1 MSSFKYPRAGG
12 GIPMMS
18 RRAAFGLG
26 LGAVAGA
33 ALTGCGSGGAP
44 SSGAKKAAVPPP
56 TYVAPPV
63 YPGAVVP
70 DVLGVPT
77 AYPSV
82 PKKLAKTVTETPG
95 RGGVVRHFHLTWGP
109 PATPLADNPWWQGLN
124 ERLGVEV
131 KVTEVSAGNYDAKF
145 ATMLAGGDLPEVV
158 QLAGGRYGEIFSAG
172 CLKAIKQGAFADL
185 SEILSGDKVME
196 YPNLANVRTEQW
208 QACTINGG
216 LWGVPIDIPVE
227 HLEYRYRKDWAE
239 KLGFPKPPADADETA
254 ELLVAM
260 TKGNPEGSK
269 KTWGLTAFPG
279 MALELAYA
287 MFGVPNN
294 WKYEG
299 GTLTHA
305 TETPQFEAAIAWL
318 AKLWKSGG
326 MHPDA
331 LALGTQT
338 DRYRGFVVQGQVGMA
353 VDSAANFHFPTS
365 QYGKVVAK
373 LDGAFAAFIPPG
385 HDGSSK
391 ATFRKTAGVFGIN
404 AISAQAAKDK
414 DRLAELLR
422 LFNWRRGPVGSEEW
436 YYQRWGADGEYFTRG
451 ADGEPVAV
459 EGTNLDAD
467 RGAIA
472 YGLTPQTWVFP
483 TAKECVETNSQMV
496 RQSVASPVER
506 FRSDTLSARGAQLDQ
521 LFVTYIYQIV
531 VGSRPLSDI
540 EKYRQAWRSQG
551 GDQIRREFQEQLKR
565 N

>member
-1 MSSFKYPRAGG
+1 MSAQFTFPRAAGG
-12 GIPMMS
+12 VPTMS
-18 RRAAFGLG
+18 RRAVLGLG
-26 LGAVAGA
+26 LGAVGA
-33 ALTGCGSGGAP
+33 ALTGCGSGGAN
-44 SSGAKKAAVPPP
+44 SSGTKKAAAPPP

-70 DVLGVPT
+70 DVPGVPT
-77 AYPSV
+77 AYPSM
-82 PKKLAKTVTETPG
+82 PKKLTRTVAEIPG
-95 RGGVVRHFHLTWGP
+95 RGGAVRHFHLTWGP
-109 PATPLADNPWWQGLN
+109 PATPLADNRWWQGLN
-124 ERLGVEV
+124 ERLGIDF

-158 QLAGGRYGEIFSAG
+158 QLTFSAG

-185 SEILSGDKVME
+185 SETLSGDKVLE
-196 YPNLANVRTEQW
+196 FPNLANVRTEQW

-216 LWGVPIDIPVE
+216 LWGVPIDVPVE
-227 HLEYRYRKDWAE
+227 LLEFRYRKDWAE
-239 KLGFPKPPADADETA
+239 KLGFAKPPADADETA

-279 MALELAYA
+279 MALELAYG

-294 WKYEG
+294 WRYEG

-305 TETPQFEAAIAWL
+305 IETPQFEAAIGWL
-318 AKLWKSGG
+318 VKLWKNGG

-331 LALGTQT
+331 LALGSQT
-338 DRYRGFVVQGQVGMA
+338 DRYRAFVVQGQVGMA
-353 VDSAANFHFPTS
+353 VDSAANFHRPNS

-391 ATFRKTAGVFGIN
+391 AVFRKSAGVFGIN
-404 AISAQAAKDK
+404 AISAKAAEDK
-414 DRLAELLR
+414 DRLAEILR

-436 YYQRWGADGEYFTRG
+436 YYQGWGADRDYFTRG

-467 RGAIA
+467 KGAIG
-472 YGLTPQTWVFP
+472 YGLTPQSWIFP

-496 RQSVASPVER
+496 RQSVASPVEGLQ
-506 FRSDTLSARGAQLDQ
+506 SDTQDARGAQLDQ
-521 LFVTYIYQIV
+521 LFATYVNQIV

-551 GDQIRREFQEQLKR
+551 GDQIRREFEVRLKGS
-565 N
+565 

>member
-1 MSSFKYPRAGG
+1 MSSEFKFPRAGG
-12 GIPMMS
+12 GVPMMS
-18 RRAAFGLG
+18 RRAALGLG

-33 ALTGCGSGGAP
+33 ALTGCGSGGAAP
-44 SSGAKKAAVPPP
+44 SGTKKAAVPPP

-63 YPGAVVP
+63 YPGAIVP
-70 DVLGVPT
+70 DVPGVPT
-77 AYPSV
+77 AYPSM
-82 PKKLAKTVTETPG
+82 PKKLTKTVAEAPG
-95 RGGVVRHFHLTWGP
+95 RGGTVRHFHLTWGP
-109 PATPLADNPWWQGLN
+109 PATPLADNRWWQGLN
-124 ERLGVEV
+124 ERLGIDF

-158 QLAGGRYGEIFSAG
+158 QLTFSAG

-185 SEILSGDKVME
+185 SETLSGDKVLE

-216 LWGVPIDIPVE
+216 LWGIPIDVPVE
-227 HLEYRYRKDWAE
+227 LLEFRYRKDWAE
-239 KLGFPKPPADADETA
+239 KLGFAKPPADADETA

-279 MALELAYA
+279 MALDLAYA

-299 GTLTHA
+299 GKLTHA
-305 TETPQFEAAIAWL
+305 FETPQFEAAIDWL
-318 AKLWKSGG
+318 VKLWKNGG

-331 LALGTQT
+331 LALGSQT
-338 DRYRGFVVQGQVGMA
+338 DRYRAFVVQGQVGMA
-353 VDSAANFHFPTS
+353 VDSAANFYRPNS
-365 QYGKVVAK
+365 QYGKVVAE
-373 LDGAFAAFIPPG
+373 LDGAFAAFVPPG

-391 ATFRKTAGVFGIN
+391 AVFRKTAGVYGIN
-404 AISAQAAKDK
+404 AISAKVAQDK
-414 DRLAELLR
+414 DRLAEILR

-436 YYQRWGADGEYFTRG
+436 YYQGWGADGEYFTRG

-467 RGAIA
+467 KGAIA
-472 YGLTPQTWVFP
+472 YGLTPQSWIFP
-483 TAKECVETNSQMV
+483 NAKDCVDMNSQMV
-496 RQSVASPVER
+496 RQSVASPVEGLQ
-506 FRSDTLSARGAQLDQ
+506 SDTQDARGAQLDQ
-521 LFVTYIYQIV
+521 LFATYINQIV
-531 VGSRPLSDI
+531 VGSRPLTDI

-551 GDQIRREFQEQLKR
+551 GDQIRRDFQEQLKR
-565 N
+565 R